1 MTRERCKGRALTAL
15 SSLLALAALAMQA
28 HAATV
33 ISDSTISLSSHA
45 GAVCNNGQPATMQ
58 VTLVADGVGVSNKW
72 FIHLSGGGSCRD
84 DASCQARWQGE
95 PHNMRPLATYP
106 ANGMLNLTRPADAPF
121 DGYNTVQLHYCSSD
135 GWMGSKVG
143 KVDGSGNPVVYNGT
157 DAIVVD
163 AASAGSGEYAV
174 HFRGKRILQ
183 AALDELENQYGL
195 TATATDVVLGGKS
208 AGSVGVQT
216 HIDKVDAFFGSA
228 THVRGLMLDTWIPFL
243 PLAGTE
249 TQVRTYLANQGIST
263 PTINSLLRFA
273 SFDTL
278 ANLAVGYDAAA
289 NVWGAFNNVSTEG
302 WPGPAACF
310 NDLAPQPNVIAN
322 PSYLMLCTLHD
333 YVLNKAFND
342 GVTPFIDTDM
352 LLLRNMYDFAVGL
365 VAFGLFP
372 DHESFTDE
380 DFAEVIQ
387 DVLHL
392 QPLSELRNYVDTEV
406 RNDILVDPSSEMA
419 RALYLLLLP
428 LLQVSL
434 EGAASAPNVTVY
446 APKLE
451 MSTQNCS
458 VFNPSACTFAEG
470 NRRAIPSHGV
480 VDAYASNSCSL
491 GYALAFGVNP
501 LTVKCVNTY
510 GGHLIQPPGSTT
522 LGKARTIKE
531 YLNGWA
537 KFDNQYDY
545 SLVGDVKLP

>member
-1 MTRERCKGRALTAL
+1 MMKRRCKGLALNAL
-15 SSLLALAALAMQA
+15 LSLLALGGLAAESN
-28 HAATV
+28 AATV
-33 ISDSTISLSSHA
+33 LSDTTVSLSSHP
-45 GAVCNNGQPATMQ
+45 GAVCNNGQPATMR
-58 VTLVADGVGVSNKW
+58 VTLVADGAGVSNKW

-135 GWMGSKVG
+135 GWTGSKAG
-143 KVDGSGNPVVYNGT
+143 SVDGSGNPVVYNGT

-163 AASAGSGEYAV
+163 TPSTGEYAI

-195 TATATDVVLGGKS
+195 TATATNVVLGGKS
-208 AGSVGVQT
+208 AGSIGVQT
-216 HIDKVDAFFGSA
+216 HIDKVDAFFGSS

-249 TQVRTYLANQGIST
+249 TQVRTYLTNQGIST

-273 SFDTL
+273 SFDAD
-278 ANLAVGYDAAA
+278 ANLAAGYDAAA

-310 NDLAPQPNVIAN
+310 EELAPQPSVISN

-342 GVTPFIDTDM
+342 GVTPFISTDM
-352 LLLRNMYDFAVGL
+352 LILRNMYDFAVGQ

-372 DHESFTDE
+372 DHEDFTDA
-380 DFAEVIQ
+380 DFIEVVK

-392 QPLSELRNYVDTEV
+392 QPLSELRNYVDLEG
-406 RNDILVDPSSEMA
+406 RNDILVDPNSEFAKAM
-419 RALYLLLLP
+419 YMLLLP

-434 EGAASAPNVTVY
+434 EGAAASPNVTVF

-451 MSTQNCS
+451 MTTQNCS
-458 VFNPSACTFAEG
+458 AFNLGACSFLET
-470 NRRAIPSHGV
+470 NRRAIPTHGV
-480 VDAYASNSCSL
+480 IDAYASSSCAA

-501 LTVKCVNTY
+501 LTVICVNTY
-510 GGHLIQPPGSTT
+510 GGHLIQPPGTT
-522 LGKARTIKE
+522 ALGKARTIKE
-531 YLNGWA
+531 YLKGWA
-537 KFDNQYDY
+537 TFDSQYDY
-545 SLVGDVKLP
+545 NLVGDVKIP